1 MIKTAILCL
10 ALTVYHES
18 RGEPQAGQYAVAEV
32 VMNRSTERNL
42 EVCDVVYEKNQ
53 FSWVQQQRGKKIP
66 QDKNF
71 DEAITIA
78 NDVLYNPGEYN
89 YARGATFF
97 KHKRLKNKK
106 NHYLTIGN
114 HVFYK

>member
-42 EVCDVVYEKNQ
+42 EVCDVVYQKNQ
-53 FSWVQQQRGKKIP
+53 FSWVKQQRGKSIP
-66 QDKNF
+66 HDKSF

-78 NDVLYNPGEYN
+78 NEVLYNPGEYN

>member
-10 ALTVYHES
+10 YHP
-18 RGEPQAGQYAVAEV
+18 RRQHHHLH
-32 VMNRSTERNL
+32 RSDPR
-42 EVCDVVYEKNQ
+42 Q
-53 FSWVQQQRGKKIP
+53 RWPGRSWVQQQRGKKIP